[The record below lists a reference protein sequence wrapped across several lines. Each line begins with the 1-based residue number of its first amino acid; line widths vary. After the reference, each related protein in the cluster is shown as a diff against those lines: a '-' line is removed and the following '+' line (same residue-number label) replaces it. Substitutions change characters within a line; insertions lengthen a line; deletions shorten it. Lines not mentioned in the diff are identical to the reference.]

1 MICLFTSSPP
11 STDNNNNGVSFF
23 INSRFIS
30 LPSLITYANGK
41 FVHDVGGDFDPDEFD
56 GVDSLDGDGENDY
69 GFDEDDEED
78 EEEEEEEGEEE
89 EEETN
94 KNKQKTTE

>member
-1 MICLFTSSPP
+1 MPIRRNNSIMKYVIYLIAMICLFTSSPP

-41 FVHDVGGDFDPDEFD
+41 FVHDVGGDFD
-56 GVDSLDGDGENDY
+56 GDTFRSGA
-69 GFDEDDEED
+69 FSAPPW
-78 EEEEEEEGEEE
+78 
-89 EEETN
+89 
-94 KNKQKTTE
+94 